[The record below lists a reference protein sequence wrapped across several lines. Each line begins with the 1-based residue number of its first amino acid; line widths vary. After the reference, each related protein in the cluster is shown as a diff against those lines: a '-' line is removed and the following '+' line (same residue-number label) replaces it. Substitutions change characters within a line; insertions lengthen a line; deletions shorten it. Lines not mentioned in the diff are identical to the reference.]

1 MAVAYDT
8 ELDMPIIFSMD
19 FYDLSNLYKEQI
31 DEKWSF
37 SKPIWNE
44 NCSLNAS
51 LGKLRY
57 RPCSFVLDII
67 LLSLVTIRNLSYSS
81 V

>member
-31 DEKWSF
+31 DEK
-37 SKPIWNE
+37 
-44 NCSLNAS
+44 
-51 LGKLRY
+51 
-57 RPCSFVLDII
+57 
-67 LLSLVTIRNLSYSS
+67 
-81 V
+81 

>member
-37 SKPIWNE
+37 SEPTWSE
-44 NCSLNAS
+44 NCSLNIS
-51 LGKLRY
+51 LGKLWY
-57 RPCSFVLDII
+57 RPCFFVLDII
-67 LLSLVTIRNLSYSS
+67 VVSLVTSEI
-81 V
+81 